1 VADVAILFM
10 SALVVVAGACAI
22 MLLTPAAKRK
32 RRLASEARKRRV
44 SPSADDLDSYL
55 TRLGQAS
62 SEQDIDRLEKGEG

>member
-1 VADVAILFM
+1 VADVAILFLA
-10 SALVVVAGACAI
+10 ALVIVAGACAVL
-22 MLLTPAAKRK
+22 MMTPAAKRK

-55 TRLGQAS
+55 SRLSQAE